1 MGHCLFFFLYHNF
14 KKPKHYKSVGVTG
27 SQEKWVES
35 LKHVARYAKLENGRL
50 TVKFDEIGVI
60 SFGQKIPGTL
70 GTAGF
75 HNFALDILVTFCS
88 GLTEVFEN
96 LLRPQPTLT
105 GKDFE
110 ILARIL
116 LGFQA
121 VVIFGVKAIT
131 PSIKQVSV
139 CTVNGWGIHVGS
151 ITDCLKKTKVF

>member
-1 MGHCLFFFLYHNF
+1 M
-14 KKPKHYKSVGVTG
+14 KHI
-27 SQEKWVES
+27 
-35 LKHVARYAKLENGRL
+35 ARFAKLENGHL
-50 TVKFDEIGVI
+50 NVKFDEIGAL
-60 SFGQKIPGTL
+60 SFGLKIPETL
-70 GTAGF
+70 STAGF
-75 HNFALDILVTFCS
+75 QNFTLDVLATFCS

-96 LLRPQPTLT
+96 LLRPNPTLT

-139 CTVNGWGIHVGS
+139 CRVDGRAQCG
-151 ITDCLKKTKVF
+151 

>member
-1 MGHCLFFFLYHNF
+1 MDHRR
-14 KKPKHYKSVGVTG
+14 S
-27 SQEKWVES
+27 ES
-35 LKHVARYAKLENGRL
+35 LKHIARFAKLENGHL
-50 TVKFDEIGVI
+50 NVKFDEIGAL
-60 SFGQKIPGTL
+60 SFGLKIPETL
-70 GTAGF
+70 STAGF
-75 HNFALDILVTFCS
+75 RNFTLDVLATFCS

-96 LLRPQPTLT
+96 LLRPNPTLT

-139 CTVNGWGIHVGS
+139 CRVDGRA
-151 ITDCLKKTKVF
+151 

>member
-1 MGHCLFFFLYHNF
+1 M
-14 KKPKHYKSVGVTG
+14 SG
-27 SQEKWVES
+27 SQEKWAES
-35 LKHVARYAKLENGRL
+35 LKHIARYAKLENGQL
-50 TVKFDEIGVI
+50 TVKFDEIGAI

-70 GTAGF
+70 STAGF
-75 HNFALDILVTFCS
+75 QNSILDVLVTFCS
-88 GLTEVFEN
+88 GLTEVFKN

-131 PSIKQVSV
+131 PSIKQVGV
-139 CTVNGWGIHVGS
+139 
-151 ITDCLKKTKVF
+151 

>member
-1 MGHCLFFFLYHNF
+1 M
-14 KKPKHYKSVGVTG
+14 KHI
-27 SQEKWVES
+27 
-35 LKHVARYAKLENGRL
+35 ARFAKLENGHL
-50 TVKFDEIGVI
+50 NIKFDEIGAL
-60 SFGQKIPGTL
+60 SFGLMIPETL
-70 GTAGF
+70 STAGF
-75 HNFALDILVTFCS
+75 QNFTLDVLATFCS

-96 LLRPQPTLT
+96 LLRPNPTLT

-139 CTVNGWGIHVGS
+139 CRVDGRA
-151 ITDCLKKTKVF
+151 

>member
-1 MGHCLFFFLYHNF
+1 MLPLVIYFTLLLLPLHF
-14 KKPKHYKSVGVTG
+14 KIPEYCISVGVSG

-35 LKHVARYAKLENGRL
+35 WKHIARFAKLENGHL
-50 TVKFDEIGVI
+50 NVKFDEIGAL
-60 SFGQKIPGTL
+60 SFGLKIPETL
-70 GTAGF
+70 STAGF
-75 HNFALDILVTFCS
+75 QNFTLDVLATFCS

-96 LLRPQPTLT
+96 LLRPNPTLT

-139 CTVNGWGIHVGS
+139 CRVDGRA
-151 ITDCLKKTKVF
+151 